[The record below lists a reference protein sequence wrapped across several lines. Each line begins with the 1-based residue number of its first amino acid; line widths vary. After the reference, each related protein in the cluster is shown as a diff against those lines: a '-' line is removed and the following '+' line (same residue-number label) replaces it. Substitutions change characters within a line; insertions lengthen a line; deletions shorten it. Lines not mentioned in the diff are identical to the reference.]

1 MAFEY
6 RDSNIAIRNAIRNDL
21 VEANRRAWERI
32 ASPGSWWSGAERV
45 ALAAEVRAAARCAL
59 CAERKAALS
68 PFAVEG
74 EHGRVAALPAAAID
88 LVHRLTTD
96 PGRLSRQWY
105 DDTIAAGLT
114 PDRYVE
120 IVGLVTTVV
129 SIDCFH
135 RGIGAALEPLPEAQG
150 GAPSNYRP
158 AGVSDLGA
166 YVPMIP
172 GQKAKGPEAGLYG
185 GLPTSNVMAAMS
197 LVPDCVREL
206 KSLSDAYYLPETQLT
221 NPTATR
227 GKLTRPQI
235 ELVAGRVSALN
246 ECFY

>member
-6 RDSNIAIRNAIRNDL
+6 RDSNLAIRNDL
-21 VEANRRAWERI
+21 IEANRRAWERI
-32 ASPGSWWSGAERV
+32 AAPGSWWSGAERV
-45 ALAAEVRAAARCAL
+45 ALAAEVRAASRCAL

-68 PFAVEG
+68 PFAVQG
-74 EHGRVAALPAAAID
+74 EHDCVAALPAAAVD

-114 PDRYVE
+114 PERYVE

-129 SIDCFH
+129 SIDSFH
-135 RGIGAALEPLPEAQG
+135 RGIGAALEPLPEPRG
-150 GAPSNYRP
+150 GAPNNYRP
-158 AGVSDLGA
+158 GGVSDLGA

-172 GQKAKGPEAGLYG
+172 ARKAKGPEVDLYDG
-185 GLPTSNVMAAMS
+185 MPHANVIAAMS

-206 KSLSDAYYLPETQLT
+206 RSLSSAYYLPDSQVAD
-221 NPTATR
+221 PAATR
-227 GKLTRPQI
+227 GELSRPQI